1 MPIDINEYALP
12 TWTKMR
18 DRYPWVEDRNYNFA
32 NLTVNPRTPYNRYNG
47 DDTGLGWKAPG
58 YNPNHNSTRVE
69 RVTITRDVE
78 SVKPY

>member
-12 TWTKMR
+12 AWIKMR

-32 NLTVNPRTPYNRYNG
+32 NLTINPRTMSSRYNG
-47 DDTGLGWKAPG
+47 DDSGLGWKSPG

-69 RVTITRDVE
+69 RVNITRDVE